1 MEDSLLAVSAILMPF
16 VFKVI
21 QVLKDKKL
29 QDKKMDKEYKNFK
42 QRKSIEK
49 QTYSLYL
56 FFAATTLFI
65 P

>member
-49 QTYSLYL
+49 
-56 FFAATTLFI
+56 
-65 P
+65 